1 MKRILKTRDLIMQD
15 ELRAYRRRGGLT
27 RHKLREYIP
36 IMIIT
41 NLSLLLITSVDGI
54 VVGNFVGQDALSSVN
69 IFFPVLVLT
78 GAFSVLTASG
88 IATSISTAMGRNDTD
103 ELEHIKACS
112 FRIMI
117 MMALLV
123 SIFQIPIVWGMIS
136 SYGLSQDMFEMT
148 WQYAVGC
155 MISTPLGLISTVGTY
170 QMQISGKMKMLMILT
185 LIEGVCN
192 LAFDLLFVGAFK
204 MGIAGAGFGTAAA
217 NTVRCILTIIYLA
230 QASNIYSIG
239 KHKMKGRDVREI
251 LSCGIPDAAFPVIS
265 ALQNYHIMRIML
277 DAFGVDGGVICG
289 VCAFA
294 LSIANVFI
302 FGIQGGARP
311 LMGLYTG
318 ADDRIAQKELIR
330 NSSLIA
336 CGLLGAV
343 TVFVLLA
350 PQLLYEIHGVRSI
363 PEGGLLALQLFS
375 LFFAIRG
382 VVFLYRLYFTNKK
395 DIRFATVLTVVGTA
409 SMIVFAFILSAS
421 VPPAYIMLSY
431 LITEVLLFVISYARY
446 IWWLRKDKG
455 KNADDIVKYMTVTP
469 QRAVDASRDIRSFAD
484 RNGIDK
490 RVSYR
495 TALCM
500 EEMVAYAQLT
510 KESSHRSSGDM
521 DVEVLVRFKGKDGA
535 VFVTLDEGKC
545 IALDRDEEKQK
556 LITDNYGLIK
566 KIAKSVEYQYILNM
580 NYTRITF

>member
-1 MKRILKTRDLIMQD
+1 MQD

-27 RHKLREYIP
+27 RRKLKEYIP
-36 IMIIT
+36 VMIIT

-54 VVGNFVGQDALSSVN
+54 VVGNFVGKEALSSVN

-78 GAFSVLTASG
+78 GAFSALTASG

-103 ELEHIKACS
+103 ELERIKAYS

-117 MMALLV
+117 MMAIIVGAVQL
-123 SIFQIPIVWGMIS
+123 PIVWGMIS
-136 SYGLSQDMFEMT
+136 SYGLSQDMFDMT
-148 WQYAVGC
+148 WQYAIGC

-170 QMQISGKMKMLMILT
+170 QMQISGKMKILMILT

-192 LAFDLLFVGAFK
+192 LVFDLLFVGALK
-204 MGIAGAGFGTAAA
+204 MGVAGAGFGTAAA
-217 NTVRCILTIIYLA
+217 NMVRCILTIIYLS
-230 QASNIYSIG
+230 QSSNIYSTG
-239 KHKMKGRDVREI
+239 KLKMKGRDVREI
-251 LSCGIPDAAFPVIS
+251 LSCGVPDAAFPVIN
-265 ALQNYHIMRIML
+265 AIQNYFIMRIML
-277 DAFGVDGGVICG
+277 GVFGVDGGVICG
-289 VCAFA
+289 VCSFA

-330 NSSLIA
+330 NGSLVA

-343 TVFVLLA
+343 TVFVLLV
-350 PQLLYEIHGVRSI
+350 PQLLYELHGVKSI
-363 PEGGLLALQLFS
+363 PGGGLLALQLFS
-375 LFFAIRG
+375 LFFVIRG
-382 VVFLYRLYFTNKK
+382 VVFLYRLYFSNRR
-395 DIRFATVLTVVGTA
+395 DIKFATALTVAGNA
-409 SMIVFAFILSAS
+409 SLIAFAFALSAS
-421 VPPAYIMLSY
+421 VSPPYIMLAY
-431 LITEVLLFVISYARY
+431 LLTEVLLFVISYARY
-446 IWWLRKDKG
+446 RWWVRKDKG

-469 QRAVDASRDIRSFAD
+469 EKAIDASRDIRSFAD
-484 RNGIDK
+484 RNGIEK

-510 KESSHRSSGDM
+510 KESPHRNSDDKG
-521 DVEVLVRFKGKDGA
+521 VEVLVRFKGKDGA

-545 IALDRDEEKQK
+545 IALDKDEENKK